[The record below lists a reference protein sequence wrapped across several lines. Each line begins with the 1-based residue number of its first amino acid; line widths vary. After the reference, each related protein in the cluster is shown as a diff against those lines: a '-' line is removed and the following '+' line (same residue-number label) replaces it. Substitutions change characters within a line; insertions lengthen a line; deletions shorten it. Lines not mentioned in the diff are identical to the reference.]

1 MTQTSSADLLPL
13 ADRMRV
19 MRVLRIAFA
28 AIVLGAWTALPE
40 TRGASL
46 PAVAGVTAGYLVALG
61 AADAAWSVSR
71 RRGQSLFGFMLMADA
86 VYLAWASYGTA
97 GLDTPVRNLILIQ
110 LITVALIAS
119 MRTGMKLAMWSSMLL
134 VGAYHLHEVDLL
146 GALGNPDVRFGAGGY
161 REIIVDVAVFWLVA
175 MVTSTFTA
183 VNERELRRRRY
194 DLEALAQLSLR
205 LERADGSAGVAA
217 ILAEAAADTFDYP
230 RVLVAAAPEQ
240 DLQVLALHGSEGGAA
255 EPIDSPLLRRAMA
268 APRSLLVPGGGDDA
282 ALAVHFPDA
291 RNLALVAL
299 RAEGRAIGVIVVEH
313 GMRGGSRIEA
323 RVVTMLERFASHA
336 ALALVNAW
344 LLDEVRRSAS
354 TDALTGLAN
363 RRQLDQALARECA
376 ETVRSQVPL
385 AVLMIDLD
393 HFKRLNDVHGHQAG
407 DRALRLAAMAIA
419 TSTRTMDLAARYGG
433 EEFCVAMPGVDAA
446 GAANAAER
454 IRRAIERVSPDLP
467 FTASV
472 GVASAPAHGST
483 ATEITAAADA
493 ALYDA
498 KHAGRNRV
506 SVCTT
511 RRETAA

>member
-19 MRVLRIAFA
+19 MRVLRLAAA
-28 AIVLGAWTALPE
+28 AIVLGAWAALPE

-46 PAVAGVTAGYLVALG
+46 PVVAAVTVGYLVVLG
-61 AADAAWSVSR
+61 AADAAWGASG

-86 VYLAWASYGTA
+86 VYFAWASYGTA
-97 GLDTPVRNLILIQ
+97 GLDTPLRNLVLLQ

-119 MRTGMKLAMWSSMLL
+119 MRTGLKLALWSSMLL
-134 VGAYHLHEVDLL
+134 VGAYHLHELDLL
-146 GALGNPDVRFGAGGY
+146 GALGNPDIRFDAGSY
-161 REIIVDVAVFWLVA
+161 REIVVDIAIFWLVA
-175 MVTSTFTA
+175 LVTSTFTA
-183 VNERELRRRRY
+183 INERELRRRRY
-194 DLEALAQLSLR
+194 DLEALAELSLR
-205 LERADGSAGVAA
+205 LERADGSAGVAT
-217 ILAEAAADTFDYP
+217 ILADVVASTFGYE
-230 RVLVAAAPEQ
+230 RVLVATAPEEH
-240 DLQVLALHGSEGGAA
+240 LEVLALRGGGSEALG
-255 EPIDSPLLRRAMA
+255 PIDSPLLRRAMA
-268 APRSLLVPGGGDDA
+268 ASRPLLVRGTGDDQ
-282 ALAVHFPDA
+282 ALAARFPEA

-299 RAEGRAIGVIVVEH
+299 HAEGRAIGVLVVEH

-323 RVVTMLERFASHA
+323 RVVSMLERFTAHA

-385 AVLMIDLD
+385 AVVMIDLD
-393 HFKRLNDVHGHQAG
+393 HFKRLNDVHGHQTG

-433 EEFCVAMPGVDAA
+433 EEFCVVMPGVDAA

-467 FTASV
+467 ITASV
-472 GVASAPAHGST
+472 GVASAPAHGAT
-483 ATEITAAADA
+483 ATELTAAADA
-493 ALYDA
+493 ALYEA
-498 KHAGRNRV
+498 KRDGRNRV
-506 SVCTT
+506 AVSSK
-511 RRETAA
+511 RHSAAT